1 MKVQNVRPGPQS
13 LQSSST
19 SLNTLETDGFQR
31 LLQNKIEASVKTQG
45 IKAAAPAD
53 LKMPPNAALRLEGL
67 SLTETTL
74 ATLDSYGLAL
84 ESLSVS
90 PQDLEPFVSALEEE
104 TAAIIDLKQEL
115 PPEDPLAKLLDRV
128 ATVSYLESV
137 KYRRGDY
144 AS

>member
-1 MKVQNVRPGPQS
+1 MKIQNIQSGPQG
-13 LQSSST
+13 LQQSSP
-19 SLNTLETDGFQR
+19 SLNTSASDSFQK
-31 LLQNKIEASVKTQG
+31 LLQSKIEASVKTQG
-45 IKAAAPAD
+45 TNAAAPVD
-53 LKMPPNAALRLEGL
+53 FKMQPDAALRLKGL

-84 ESLSVS
+84 ESRSVKS
-90 PQDLEPFVSALEEE
+90 EDLEPFVSALEEE

-115 PPEDPLAKLLDRV
+115 PSEDPLAKLLDRV

-144 AS
+144 SS

>member
-1 MKVQNVRPGPQS
+1 MKIQNIQSGPQS
-13 LQSSST
+13 LQQSSP
-19 SLNTLETDGFQR
+19 SLNTTEADSFQK
-31 LLQNKIEASVKTQG
+31 LLQSKIEASVKTQG
-45 IKAAAPAD
+45 TKATEPAEFKTQPD
-53 LKMPPNAALRLEGL
+53 AALRLKGL

-84 ESLSVS
+84 DSLSVKAE
-90 PQDLEPFVSALEEE
+90 DLEPFVSALEEE
-104 TAAIIDLKQEL
+104 TAAIMDLKQEL
-115 PPEDPLAKLLDRV
+115 PSEDPLAKLLDRV